1 MFKNSLSHIGRNE
14 HWFRKDKTG
23 FAYPKVEDWNK
34 IKYLINDSSDEF
46 KRIDEQ
52 LNDIVYETDDIL
64 KNVTDRR
71 IKRSVWEINTKP
83 FKGCHYA
90 PYPEELILT
99 PILACTKLNDIILDP
114 FVGSGTTGVVAKK
127 NGRNYIGIEL
137 NKEYGSIAEN
147 RIKNIF

>member
-1 MFKNSLSHIGRNE
+1 MKLVQI
-14 HWFRKDKTG
+14 
-23 FAYPKVEDWNK
+23 
-34 IKYLINDSSDEF
+34 
-46 KRIDEQ
+46 
-52 LNDIVYETDDIL
+52 
-64 KNVTDRR
+64 
-71 IKRSVWEINTKP
+71 
-83 FKGCHYA
+83 KGCHYA